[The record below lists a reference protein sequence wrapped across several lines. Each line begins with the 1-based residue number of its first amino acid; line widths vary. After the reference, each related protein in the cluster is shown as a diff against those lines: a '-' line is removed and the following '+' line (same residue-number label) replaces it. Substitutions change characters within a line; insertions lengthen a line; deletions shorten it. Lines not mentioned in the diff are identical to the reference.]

1 MMPNYAG
8 GWDNS
13 SDGRSSGSDIMQRRV
28 GYERQMKREY
38 NARHSNRMNKL
49 TDESAMEVW
58 YFTLFDFKMR
68 VFYSIVLEN
77 HRYKVFHNISFII

>member
-1 MMPNYAG
+1 MFYQIMILNEPWLLIHTG

-49 TDESAMEVW
+49 SDESAMEVGS
-58 YFTLFDFKMR
+58 KSR
-68 VFYSIVLEN
+68 
-77 HRYKVFHNISFII
+77 